1 MGDIVLGTPG
11 VTVLSE
17 SGGTATLSN
26 CAISNSV
33 NGGKGLHSEPDT
45 SSTNLQNTSMAKN
58 TALPI
63 FACRAWV
70 VFNGEQ
76 VDGLNNCE
84 LYSSANILKVVREGT
99 GYYKV
104 HFQESMPDAYYCII
118 ATGTGGGTSSGYVQ
132 LDSSDFG
139 GNGSDLGATSTTFNL
154 RATNSSGTY
163 TNHPVVNC
171 AVFR

>member
-26 CAISNSV
+26 DV
-33 NGGKGLHSEPDT
+33 NGGQGLYSGPDP

-58 TALPI
+58 TYLPV
-63 FACRAWV
+63 FACRAWA
-70 VFNGEQ
+70 VFDGTN
-76 VDGLNNCE
+76 VDGSNNCQ
-84 LYSSANILKVVREGT
+84 LFSSGNISKVVRENT
-99 GYYKV
+99 GWYKV
-104 HFQESMPDAYYCII
+104 YFQSNMPDAHYCVV

-132 LDSSDFG
+132 LDSADFG
-139 GNGSDLGATSTTFNL
+139 GNGAAQGTTISTFNL
-154 RATNSSGTY
+154 RATDSGGNY
-163 TNHPVVNC
+163 TNHPFVHC

>member
-1 MGDIVLGTPG
+1 MANLVLGSTNVMTETNG
-11 VTVLSE
+11 NVTVDDNVDLGE
-17 SGGTATLSN
+17 IKTNFDA
-26 CAISNSV
+26 
-33 NGGKGLHSEPDT
+33 PDT
-45 SSTNLQNTSMAKN
+45 TSTNLQNTSMAKN

-76 VDGLNNCE
+76 VDGSNNCE
-84 LYSSANILKVVREGT
+84 LYSSANILKVVRAGT
-99 GYYKV
+99 GQYTV

-132 LDSSDFG
+132 LDSSAFG
-139 GNGSDLGATSTTFNL
+139 GTGSDLGATSTTFNL

-171 AVFR
+171 AVYR